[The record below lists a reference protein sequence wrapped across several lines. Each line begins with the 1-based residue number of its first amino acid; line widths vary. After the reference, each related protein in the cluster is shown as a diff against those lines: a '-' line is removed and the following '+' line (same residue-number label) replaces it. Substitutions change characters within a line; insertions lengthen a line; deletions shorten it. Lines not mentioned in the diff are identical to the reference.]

1 MVLGGFFCCCSFVFL
16 FGVLFCF
23 SWAKKKNL
31 LLVFVLLLVRTLKIL
46 KCFFFF
52 LLIKRR
58 NVKELTTGAYAITSF
73 LSCTRKQCRK
83 PCITYLLC
91 SLSPQLLD
99 KLTANLTQPLLLSEE
114 GLASGGNKVAR
125 YYVCVSTH
133 RPTRGFFFF
142 FFSPLWKEPFRKVS
156 DFCARILRC
165 LTAV

>member
-1 MVLGGFFCCCSFVFL
+1 MLLLFVCFLVWGF
-16 FGVLFCF
+16 VLFF
-23 SWAKKKNL
+23 LGKKKKLAFSVCTAAGQDIKNTE
-31 LLVFVLLLVRTLKIL
+31 V
-46 KCFFFF
+46 FFFF